1 LPLKLKITK
10 PHQKKSG
17 IKTMIKTE
25 TMKIQITFLL
35 AVLFSMNIANAQ
47 FNRTPTPNDTL
58 HSTQILPNGDVLL
71 RIFAP
76 NAKDVSAS
84 GDIVPWGQKPGTV
97 KAENG
102 VWTITIPN
110 VKPGAYRY
118 GFVVDSMAVNDPKS
132 LTVRENQA
140 VIDVTGE
147 GTGFWELKD
156 VPHGDVRMVW
166 YLSKATKSNRRMHIY
181 TPPGYDKSSE
191 SLPVLYLLHGG
202 GDNNKSWPTVG
213 KANFILDNLI
223 AEGKIK
229 LMIVVMPVASIDVK
243 VFTSDL
249 IDNILPYVENK
260 YRVKANAEN
269 RALAGLSMGGLHTLN
284 TGIAHSD
291 KFAFIL
297 PLSTG
302 WFSNNAEMWAEGE
315 KLLKENAAKCNKNV
329 KLFWVAMGGKED
341 IAWQNCQNMMKL
353 FDQYGL
359 KYKYSEKPGG
369 HTWFTWRDNL
379 YEFSQMI
386 FK

>member
-1 LPLKLKITK
+1 M
-10 PHQKKSG
+10 KK
-17 IKTMIKTE
+17 
-25 TMKIQITFLL
+25 QIILLL
-35 AVLFSMNIANAQ
+35 AVIFSLNVANAQ

-71 RIFAP
+71 RIYAP

-84 GDIVPWGQKPGTV
+84 GDIVPWGQQLNKTKV
-97 KAENG
+97 ENG

-110 VKPGAYRY
+110 VKPGSYRY
-118 GFVVDSMAVNDPKS
+118 GFVVDGVSVNDPKS
-132 LTVRENQA
+132 MIVRENQA
-140 VIDVTGE
+140 LVNVTGE
-147 GTGFWELKD
+147 GSGFWEMKD
-156 VPHGDVRMVW
+156 VQHGDLRIVW
-166 YLSKATKSNRRMHIY
+166 YQSKATNSTRRMHIY
-181 TPPGYDKSSE
+181 TPPGYDKSNE

-202 GDNNKSWPTVG
+202 GDNDKSWPTVG
-213 KANFILDNLI
+213 KANFIMDNLI

-229 LMIVVMPVASIDVK
+229 PMIVVMPDASIDVK
-243 VFTSDL
+243 VFTTDL

-284 TGIAHSD
+284 TGLAHSD
-291 KFAFIL
+291 KFAYIL

-302 WFSNNAEMWAEGE
+302 WFSNNAEMWGEGE

-379 YEFSQMI
+379 FEFSQML